1 MNYLECDS
9 FLGIYGNKCGQTSM
23 GQQNALAKGRSK
35 KAVPNL
41 TAYMVTFCIK
51 DEQTGVGNQNAPAKK
66 ATPKGDS
73 KKGSYGEHRSATN
86 LAQPLLKVG
95 LVKKEIRRK

>member
-1 MNYLECDS
+1 
-9 FLGIYGNKCGQTSM
+9 
-23 GQQNALAKGRSK
+23 
-35 KAVPNL
+35 
-41 TAYMVTFCIK
+41 
-51 DEQTGVGNQNAPAKK
+51 VGNQNAPAKK